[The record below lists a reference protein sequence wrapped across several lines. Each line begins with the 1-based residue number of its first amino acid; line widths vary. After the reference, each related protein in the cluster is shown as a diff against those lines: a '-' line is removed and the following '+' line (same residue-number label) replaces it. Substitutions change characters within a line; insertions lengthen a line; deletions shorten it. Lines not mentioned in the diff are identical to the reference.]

1 MSKYEY
7 IDSQK
12 VLPTNVNSVV
22 RMCRWLTVSTS
33 GFYHWA
39 SRPQSATFARR
50 QALIGRIQHF
60 FEESEGTYGYRRIHA
75 DLVEEN
81 TECSPELVR
90 QIMRQVGLVAC
101 QPRPFRITTEA
112 GAEAAANMPDL
123 LKRDFT
129 ADRPGCKFIGDIT
142 YIHTWQGF
150 IYLATVIDCY
160 SKKVVGW
167 SIADHMRT
175 ELVANAL
182 KNAAATTLIEPDA
195 IWHSDR
201 GSVYTSAEF
210 RALVTGLGMRSS
222 MGRTGVCWDNSM
234 AESFFS
240 MLKNERVYRTVY
252 ATKSQA
258 RSDVISR
265 GFTTVDAGTPRSVTG
280 DPTKST
286 MVINSQPWQR
296 RRIH

>member
-1 MSKYEY
+1 MSKYEF

-12 VLPTNVNSVV
+12 AEPADLNSVV
-22 RMCRWLTVSTS
+22 KMCRWLAVSTS

-39 SRPQSATFARR
+39 TRPQSATSARR
-50 QALIGRIQHF
+50 QALTERIQHY

-75 DLVEEN
+75 DLAAEQ

-90 QIMRQVGLVAC
+90 QIMRHQGLVAC

-112 GAEAAANMPDL
+112 DAEAAAGMPDL
-123 LKRDFT
+123 VNRDFT
-129 ADRPGCKFIGDIT
+129 ADRPGVKFVGDIT

-150 IYLATVIDCY
+150 VYLATVIDCY

-175 ELVANAL
+175 ELVADAL
-182 KNAAATTLIEPDA
+182 KNAAATTRIEPSA

-201 GSVYTSAEF
+201 GSVYTSADF
-210 RALVTGLGMRSS
+210 RALVAGLGMRSS

-240 MLKNERVYRTVY
+240 ALKNERVYRTVY

-258 RSDVISR
+258 RSDVIR
-265 GFTTVDAGTPRSVTG
+265 YIEGFY
-280 DPTKST
+280 
-286 MVINSQPWQR
+286 NSR
-296 RRIH
+296 RRHSALGYRRPNEVHYGYQQPALAA